1 MKEIGM
7 TDIVPFNFEGNNV
20 RAFEL
25 SGEIWF
31 VAKDAAVAL
40 GYSNPQKA
48 VRDHCK
54 RARPMGVNDSFTLS
68 KTTIDPLAV
77 VIPEPD
83 LYRLIM
89 RSRLPSAEKFE
100 ALVVEEILPSIRKT
114 GQYSTEQQLPTKMDH
129 REVREV
135 RLLFQRCTGIAK
147 SAGLTGNQMLMS
159 ANTATRKMT
168 GTDLLAAMGLDKMVS
183 PTQAPDLTPTDIGKR
198 LGNLSSRQVNEALC
212 QMGFQV
218 RHRSGSG
225 KIYYEATD
233 KGIHVGAVYKDTGK
247 RHGDGTP
254 VKQLQWASGIVDVLR
269 GGMTPPPL
277 RLVRR

>member
-20 RAFEL
+20 RVIVRDGAP
-25 SGEIWF
+25 WF
-31 VAKDAAVAL
+31 VLSDVAKVL
-40 GYSNPQKA
+40 GYRDSSNA
-48 VRDHCK
+48 
-54 RARPMGVNDSFTLS
+54 ARVLDDDEKDTHIVSTPGGTQNVTVANESGLYHLVLKS
-68 KTTIDPLAV
+68 RK
-77 VIPEPD
+77 PEAKPFRKWVTAD
-83 LYRLIM
+83 
-89 RSRLPSAEKFE
+89 
-100 ALVVEEILPSIRKT
+100 VLPSIQKT